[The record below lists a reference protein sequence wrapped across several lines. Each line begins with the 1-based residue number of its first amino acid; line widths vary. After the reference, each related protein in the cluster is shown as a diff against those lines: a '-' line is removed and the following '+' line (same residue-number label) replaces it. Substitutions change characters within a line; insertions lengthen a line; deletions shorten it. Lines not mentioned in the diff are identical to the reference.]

1 MTVIVIVLYCYRRLL
16 RISWVKKVTN
26 EEVLRRIDCEKTL
39 LDTINERKLKFVGHV
54 LCGKNLTKLLLT
66 GMVIGPRGR
75 GWDAVV
81 RLTEGADWSYDGGG
95 WASGTGPGEVER
107 HGAEGH
113 GWSTLTHPLMMMMIV
128 IVQQLSDIYRSRN
141 VFIIEEI

>member
-1 MTVIVIVLYCYRRLL
+1 MVSAFGTVAQPFDNGASPSDFL
-16 RISWVKKVTN
+16 
-26 EEVLRRIDCEKTL
+26 
-39 LDTINERKLKFVGHV
+39 
-54 LCGKNLTKLLLT
+54 NLTKLLLT

-75 GWDAVV
+75 GRDASV

-95 WASGTGPGEVER
+95 LASGTGPGEVER

-113 GWSTLTHPLMMMMIV
+113 GWLKSTHPSMMMMIV

-141 VFIIEEI
+141 VFIIEEIY

>member
-1 MTVIVIVLYCYRRLL
+1 MVSAFGTVAQPFDNGASPSDFL
-16 RISWVKKVTN
+16 
-26 EEVLRRIDCEKTL
+26 
-39 LDTINERKLKFVGHV
+39 
-54 LCGKNLTKLLLT
+54 NLTKLLLT

-75 GWDAVV
+75 GQPKT
-81 RLTEGADWSYDGGG
+81 RLSDSLKELTGLTMGEAGGG

-113 GWSTLTHPLMMMMIV
+113 GWSKSTHPSMIMMIV
-128 IVQQLSDIYRSRN
+128 IVQQLSDIYRSRK

>member
-1 MTVIVIVLYCYRRLL
+1 MRQESHQAAAHRNGDRTQ
-16 RISWVKKVTN
+16 
-26 EEVLRRIDCEKTL
+26 
-39 LDTINERKLKFVGHV
+39 RKGLAQDG
-54 LCGKNLTKLLLT
+54 
-66 GMVIGPRGR
+66 
-75 GWDAVV
+75 VV

-95 WASGTGPGEVER
+95 WANGTGPGEVER

-113 GWSTLTHPLMMMMIV
+113 GWSKSTHLLMMMMIV